1 MCDILTGREK
11 KKGSHTINGRKCSVG
26 RGTRIGEEGGVP
38 KSVPTCRE
46 LVTGP
51 GADAGMDGTDH
62 LWMHMRRRRRGGGGG
77 GGGGS
82 RTGGGVSAEFAEYG
96 MATERE
102 DGKKHARLLVECED

>member
-1 MCDILTGREK
+1 MARGKETGAEVVPRNPRNSYSCRELVT
-11 KKGSHTINGRKCSVG
+11 GSCT
-26 RGTRIGEEGGVP
+26 
-38 KSVPTCRE
+38 E

>member
-1 MCDILTGREK
+1 MR
-11 KKGSHTINGRKCSVG
+11 G
-26 RGTRIGEEGGVP
+26 RGERTRIGAWKEGCRSRP
-38 KSVPTCRE
+38 YSCRE

-77 GGGGS
+77 GGGGGS
-82 RTGGGVSAEFAEYG
+82 RTGGGVSAEFAEDG

-102 DGKKHARLLVECED
+102 DGKKHARVLVECED

>member
-1 MCDILTGREK
+1 M
-11 KKGSHTINGRKCSVG
+11 G

-82 RTGGGVSAEFAEYG
+82 RTGGGVSVEFAEYG

-102 DGKKHARLLVECED
+102 DGKKHARVLVECED